1 MKTKKQRIKEKAHF
15 VMREAENYWRTI
27 FDSVIKADMD
37 ALRSVL
43 KNAQET
49 IFCNLQC
56 FHWLGEKTQYSRLR
70 LLYILLLCAQNP
82 DQPLHVK
89 SSYVQKRDCHSQ
101 IADSIMRN
109 FLSTCP
115 HAFTFIC
122 YSQSRAKWEAID
134 NNRPR
139 CYIALTLD
147 RPGTQGWHSVIRITN
162 PTLLDAGPHN

>member
-147 RPGTQGWHSVIRITN
+147 RPGTQGWS
-162 PTLLDAGPHN
+162 